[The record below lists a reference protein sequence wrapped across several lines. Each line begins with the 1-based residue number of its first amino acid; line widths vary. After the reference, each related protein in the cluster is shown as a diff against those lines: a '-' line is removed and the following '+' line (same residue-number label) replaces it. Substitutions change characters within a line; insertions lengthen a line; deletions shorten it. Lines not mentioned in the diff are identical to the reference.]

1 MFKIVINLGEERGD
15 TIFAL
20 WLQCIIVFGL
30 VPAGLAKSAEQG
42 TVSSLLALHLCV
54 LSQKQQECPCR
65 SLFSHNITQCPIC
78 FFSAAVP
85 VLMFGCG
92 TEEG

>member
-1 MFKIVINLGEERGD
+1 ML
-15 TIFAL
+15 FAL

-42 TVSSLLALHLCV
+42 TVSSLLALHPCA
-54 LSQKQQECPCR
+54 LSQKQQECPRR
-65 SLFSHNITQCPIC
+65 SLFSHNITQCPTC

-85 VLMFGCG
+85 VLKFGCR
-92 TEEG
+92 TQEG

>member
-1 MFKIVINLGEERGD
+1 MFKIIINLEKRRE
-15 TIFAL
+15 THFSL

-42 TVSSLLALHLCV
+42 RVSSLLALHPRV
-54 LSQKQQECPCR
+54 LSQKQGECPCR
-65 SLFSHNITQCPIC
+65 SLFSHNITQCPAC

-85 VLMFGCG
+85 VLKFGCG
-92 TEEG
+92 TKEG

>member
-1 MFKIVINLGEERGD
+1 MRSLLCGSGASLSLGWCLLD
-15 TIFAL
+15 L
-20 WLQCIIVFGL
+20 L
-30 VPAGLAKSAEQG
+30 SAEQG
-42 TVSSLLALHLCV
+42 TVSSLLALHPCV

-65 SLFSHNITQCPIC
+65 ALFSHNITQCPTC

-85 VLMFGCG
+85 VLRFGCR